1 MEWLSPLHQEQIRQ
15 QIAQIGFADFET
27 ILRKIEPCED
37 PQDPLVKSIIFHD
50 LPREDTVTASVFLL
64 VKERSAN
71 EWYIDEL
78 HTSVQMDSVRSE
90 IGVVV
95 TSQAHYSRD
104 GPFPSLAQIQG
115 EVEKIV
121 LQEKEKEAAFLS
133 LHLEKEISALG
144 FEGYFDMLRSARQ
157 EAGFIVLSST
167 EPLGANLEEQLIAV
181 QYQLIVTPPADGRS
195 AFLGMVRGSLVGLP
209 ESPNYPNF
217 PVEQAF
223 YKLNGQL
230 PRKEE
235 MLKELLAVSK
245 LTPDVYE
252 RVRKRFSIGE
262 QTLGS
267 RQKSYSQGRLGL

>member
-1 MEWLSPLHQEQIRQ
+1 MEWLSSLHQEQIRQ
-15 QIAQIGFADFET
+15 QIAQIGFVDGESV
-27 ILRKIEPCED
+27 LSKIEPCED
-37 PQDPLVKSIIFHD
+37 PQNPLVKSIIFHD

-64 VKERSAN
+64 IKERSAN

-95 TSQAHYSRD
+95 VSQAHYSRD
-104 GPFPSLAQIQG
+104 GPFPSLDQIQG

-121 LQEKEKEAAFLS
+121 QQEKEKEVAFLS
-133 LHLEKEISALG
+133 LHLEKEITALG

-167 EPLGANLEEQLIAV
+167 EPLDQAWEEQSIGV
-181 QYQLIVTPPADGRS
+181 RYDLIVTPPGEGRS

-209 ESPNYPNF
+209 GSSNYPNF

-235 MLKELLAVSK
+235 MLRELLAISK

-252 RVRKRFSIGE
+252 RVKKRFSIGE
-262 QTLGS
+262 RTLSS